1 MDEFLDNV
9 DLKEVRR
16 KIYVFCHLF
25 ILGWTICHVWASY
38 QVFGVILFI
47 ILFLAFF
54 WITVENTAIEKLEF
68 GQRFLIVFLLITFV
82 LYYGGL
88 YMIPIAVVLVIML
101 VGLEILYNALGEMQ
115 EKIQRLEKDVGELHD
130 AQMAPEYDE
139 EEEIRER
146 EMERAVR
153 ILRNVAR
160 MRSV

>member
-38 QVFGVILFI
+38 QVFGVILF
-47 ILFLAFF
+47 
-54 WITVENTAIEKLEF
+54 
-68 GQRFLIVFLLITFV
+68 
-82 LYYGGL
+82 
-88 YMIPIAVVLVIML
+88 AVVLVIML